1 MSYISKRI
9 PIPCQLP
16 EEKGYRNEY
25 LVSCRNKRQRY
36 IAKFNKATT
45 TVTELIV
52 QNENINEISKKG
64 SISFHK

>member
-52 QNENINEISKKG
+52 QNENIDEISKKS